1 MKTLLMLRH
10 ARSILKSQN
19 LSDHARPL
27 DELAKQ
33 DALDMGKL
41 LRNKDLIPDLI
52 ISSTALRAKTTA
64 ELVAKGGSY
73 QGEIV
78 LEQSLYQAKPKDYLK
93 IIQGLS
99 EKYTCV
105 LLVGHNPTL
114 EETIGLLAGSSGVKM
129 TPCAL
134 APLNISI
141 EKWSDFKFNDKQENN
156 AGAELIRN
164 VVLAGIIT
172 PRVWGLGS

>member
-78 LEQSLYQAKPKDYLK
+78 LEQSLYQAKSKDYLK

-134 APLNISI
+134 APLNIST
-141 EKWSDFKFNDKQENN
+141 EKWPDFKVNDKQENN
-156 AGAELIRN
+156 GEAELVRN

-172 PRVWGLGS
+172 P